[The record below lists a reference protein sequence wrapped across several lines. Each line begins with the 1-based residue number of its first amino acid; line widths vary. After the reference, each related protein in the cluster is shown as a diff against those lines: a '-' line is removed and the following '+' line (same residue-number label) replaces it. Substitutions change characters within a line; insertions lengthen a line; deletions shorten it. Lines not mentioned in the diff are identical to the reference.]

1 MEIGE
6 TYTVK
11 PDESALINLFKM
23 LLENKIVDT
32 VLGFDV
38 KKKRAELTPIA
49 IEDPKKLTLLPI
61 SQYLIYNYTRVN
73 SSSKF
78 VHTKILRTMENGKPI
93 YHRSKKVALIA
104 RPCDTRAFIE
114 LSKFNQINL
123 ESLFIICTNCTGSIS
138 SKDVESQLKK
148 MNIDAEKVEAE
159 ELGLD
164 VLKILVDGKVQEIKL
179 AKDIDRYANCNRC
192 TKREGSICDLQLDF
206 YLDGTNKVTTLTIV
220 SEKGKDIME
229 KASSKLKLE
238 KTAEANVKKRKDLMS
253 KIVANAKETREKLIS
268 EYQNL
273 SDEEKFQK
281 VKKEFLEA
289 CRVCGQCINA
299 CPVCYCPTCDVLRR
313 RKEKEIGFDASL
325 YLLTKM
331 AHMGDIC
338 VGCGKC
344 TVVCPAKIQSA
355 FFYDVL
361 TDYVQKVFGY
371 EPGKSAEDIYPRTM
385 KAIKKARSQ
394 S

>member
-11 PDESALINLFKM
+11 PDESALINLFQK
-23 LLENKIVDT
+23 LLEDKIVDT
-32 VLGFDV
+32 VLGFDI
-38 KKKRAELTPIA
+38 KKKRADLTPKA
-49 IEDPKKLTLLPI
+49 IEDPKQLTILPL
-61 SQYLIYNYTRVN
+61 SQYLAYNYSRVN

-78 VHTKILRTMENGKPI
+78 VHTKIVRTIDKGKVV
-93 YHRSKKVALIA
+93 YHRDKKIALIA
-104 RPCDTRAFIE
+104 RPCDSRAFIE
-114 LSKFNQINL
+114 LSKFNQIKL
-123 ESLFIICTNCTGSIS
+123 ENLFIICTNCTGSIS
-138 SKDVESQLKK
+138 LMDVEKELKK
-148 MNIDAEKVEAE
+148 MNIDPEKVEAE

-164 VLKILVDGKVQEIKL
+164 SLKILANGKVQEIEL
-179 AKDIDRYANCNRC
+179 ANGIDRFANCNRC
-192 TKREGSICDLQLDF
+192 VKREGSICDLQLDF
-206 YLDGTNKVTTLTIV
+206 YLDGTNKVTTLTIM
-220 SEKGKDIME
+220 SEKGKDILE
-229 KASSKLKLE
+229 KVASKVKLE
-238 KTAEANVKKRKDLMS
+238 KTSPADVKKRKDMMEKLVT
-253 KIVANAKETREKLIS
+253 KAKDTREKLIS
-268 EYQNL
+268 EYQGL

-281 VKKEFLEA
+281 VQKEFLEA

-313 RKEKEIGFDASL
+313 RKEKEVGFDASIL
-325 YLLTKM
+325 LLTKM
-331 AHMGDIC
+331 VHMGDIC

-361 TDYVQKVFGY
+361 TDYVQKTFGY